1 MMSGVTGP
9 ISKHCWC
16 TGPQEDET
24 RIREIPPVDPRIS
37 MLPSE
42 GRRGFGSFVNYEGLG
57 H

>member
-1 MMSGVTGP
+1 MSGVTDP

-16 TGPQEDET
+16 TGPQEDKT
-24 RIREIPPVDPRIS
+24 RIREIPLVDPRIS

-42 GRRGFGSFVNYEGLG
+42 GSRGFGSLVNNKGLG

>member
-9 ISKHCWC
+9 ISKHRWC

-42 GRRGFGSFVNYEGLG
+42 GSRGFGSFLNYEGLG